1 MTEASSGH
9 LRNRP
14 RQARSAARIE
24 QILDAAATVFSDV
37 GYDAATTNLVAKRSR
52 VPVGTL
58 YRWFPDKSALADA
71 LVDRYLDQL
80 VRLYD
85 ELLVNDPDEPV
96 GPFVRRVAR
105 RIIAEARTQQALPA
119 LMAAALVPG
128 GHSRAGT
135 RLRAGLLGHVRTL
148 LDLRIPGLPADV
160 GDRAA
165 EVAVTITHMLLV
177 VTPQATG
184 PDRDVMTDEYIDVLL
199 AYFEAKF
206 PAADHPV
213 WDDPDPTVR
222 PAFPAPQVRDRRPA
236 EPPDGPSV
244 P

>member
-1 MTEASSGH
+1 MRDPRSDH

-14 RQARSAARIE
+14 RQARSAARVE
-24 QILDAAATVFSDV
+24 VILDAAARVFEDV
-37 GYDAATTNLVAKRSR
+37 GYDAATTNLVAARSD
-52 VPVGTL
+52 VPVATI
-58 YRWFPDKSALADA
+58 YRWFPDKSALADT
-71 LVDRYLDQL
+71 LVDRYLEQL

-96 GPFVRRVAR
+96 AHFVHRVAAR
-105 RIIAEARTQQALPA
+105 LIEEARTQRALPA

-128 GHSRAGT
+128 SQSTAGA
-135 RLRAGLLGHVRTL
+135 RLRAGLLGHIRTL
-148 LDLRIPGLPADV
+148 LDLRIPDLPQEI

-177 VTPQATG
+177 VATRVTG
-184 PDRDVMTDEYIDVLL
+184 PDRDVMTAEYVDVLL

-222 PAFPAPQVRDRRPA
+222 PAFPAPQVRDRPA
-236 EPPDGPSV
+236 DPPPTGRD
-244 P
+244 